1 MTKLVRG
8 PTLAFGASPPPGL
21 PSTEMSRA
29 LDTAANP
36 APPPVLLIGNPNV
49 GKSVIFGALTR
60 TYVTVANYPGTTVE
74 ITRGRGRLLP
84 GAPEV
89 VDAPGT
95 NSLTPQS
102 DDERVARDLL
112 LAEPGAVV
120 LQVGD
125 TKNLRRVLYLTV
137 QLAELGRRQLIVLN
151 LQDEAHDV
159 GVRVEASELEHRLGV
174 PVIPTTATRSEGLDA
189 ISRRLPQAAVARLG
203 CTYSAVVERALLEIA
218 ALLPEELGDARRG
231 VALML
236 LSGDRTLTER
246 ALRNGG
252 LELVER
258 RRLELERALGISA
271 TTAISRAR
279 HRAVAELLRQ
289 VFHVQRT
296 RGVSLRDSLGVLS
309 MHPVWGVPVLA
320 VVLFLAYEFV
330 GVFGAGTLVKLV
342 EDGLFGKMIN
352 PAASALA
359 GRFLPW
365 AWLRDLFV
373 GQYGIVTM
381 ALTYAIAIV
390 LPVVGTFFVFFGVL
404 EDSGYLPRLA
414 VMVNRI
420 FRGMGLNGKAVLPMI
435 LGLGCDTM
443 ATLTTRILPT
453 RKERALVTLLLAL
466 GVPCSAQLGVILAML
481 GSMAPAGTVIWA
493 GVVAGTLFGVGWAAA
508 RLMPGRSS
516 DFLLEVPPMRVPS
529 LSNILVKTAAR
540 TEWYLKEALPLFVL
554 GTLLLFVLD
563 VSGALPRLEALS
575 RPLVVGLL
583 GLPAQA
589 TDAFLVGFLRRD
601 YGAAG
606 FFVLRRGGQLDGV
619 QAVVALSVITLFVP
633 CIANLFVMIKER
645 GIKTALAMVAFI
657 VPFAFAVGAVLNWA
671 LRALGVHL

>member
-1 MTKLVRG
+1 
-8 PTLAFGASPPPGL
+8 
-21 PSTEMSRA
+21 
-29 LDTAANP
+29 
-36 APPPVLLIGNPNV
+36 
-49 GKSVIFGALTR
+49 
-60 TYVTVANYPGTTVE
+60 
-74 ITRGRGRLLP
+74 
-84 GAPEV
+84 
-89 VDAPGT
+89 
-95 NSLTPQS
+95 
-102 DDERVARDLL
+102 
-112 LAEPGAVV
+112 VV

-151 LQDEAHDV
+151 LQDEAHDL
-159 GVRVEASELEHRLGV
+159 GVRVEANELEHRLGV

-203 CTYSAVVERALLEIA
+203 CTYPAVVERALLEIA

-342 EDGLFGKMIN
+342 EDGLFGKVIN
-352 PAASALA
+352 PAATALS

-365 AWLRDLFV
+365 GWLRDLFV
-373 GQYGIVTM
+373 GQYGLVTM

-443 ATLTTRILPT
+443 ATLTTRILAT

-508 RLMPGRSS
+508 RLMPGRGS
-516 DFLLEVPPMRVPS
+516 DFLLEIPPMRVPS

-563 VSGALPRLEALS
+563 VSGALPRLEALA

-671 LRALGVHL
+671 LHALGVHL

>member
-1 MTKLVRG
+1 
-8 PTLAFGASPPPGL
+8 
-21 PSTEMSRA
+21 MSRA
-29 LDTAANP
+29 PDTAANP
-36 APPPVLLIGNPNV
+36 PPPPVLLVGNPNV

-151 LQDEAHDV
+151 LQDEAHDL
-159 GVRVEASELEHRLGV
+159 GVRVEASELERRLGV

-189 ISRRLPQAAVARLG
+189 ISRRLPQATVARLG
-203 CTYSAVVERALLEIA
+203 CTYPAVVERALLETA

-236 LSGDRTLTER
+236 LSGDRTLADWAQR

-279 HRAVAELLRQ
+279 HRAVAELLRE

-296 RGVSLRDSLGVLS
+296 RGGSLRDSLGVLS

-320 VVLFLAYEFV
+320 AVLFLAYEFV

-342 EDGLFGKMIN
+342 EDGLFGKVIN
-352 PAASALA
+352 PAATALA
-359 GRFLPW
+359 GSFLPW
-365 AWLRDLFV
+365 AWLRGLFV
-373 GQYGIVTM
+373 GQYGLVTM

-481 GSMAPAGTVIWA
+481 GSMAPAGTMIWA

-563 VSGALPRLEALS
+563 VSGALPRMEVLS

-606 FFVLRRGGQLDGV
+606 FFVMRRGGQLDGV

-633 CIANLFVMIKER
+633 CIANFFVMIKER

>member
-1 MTKLVRG
+1 
-8 PTLAFGASPPPGL
+8 
-21 PSTEMSRA
+21 MSRA
-29 LDTAANP
+29 LETAAKP
-36 APPPVLLIGNPNV
+36 VPPPVLLVGNPNV

-151 LQDEAHDV
+151 LQDEAHDL
-159 GVRVEASELEHRLGV
+159 GVRVEASELERRLGV
-174 PVIPTTATRSEGLDA
+174 PVIPTTATRSEGLDT
-189 ISRRLPQAAVARLG
+189 ISRRLPQAAVARFG
-203 CTYSAVVERALLEIA
+203 CTYPAVVERALLETA
-218 ALLPEELGDARRG
+218 AQLPEELGDARRG

-236 LSGDRTLTER
+236 LSGDRTL
-246 ALRNGG
+246 ADLAPRNGG
-252 LELVER
+252 FELVER

-271 TTAISRAR
+271 ATAISRAR

-289 VFHVQRT
+289 VFHVQRA
-296 RGVSLRDSLGVLS
+296 RGGLLRDSLGMLS

-342 EDGLFGKMIN
+342 EDGLFGKVIN
-352 PAASALA
+352 PAAAALA

-373 GQYGIVTM
+373 GRYGLVTM

-516 DFLLEVPPMRVPS
+516 DFLLEIPPIRVPS

>member
-1 MTKLVRG
+1 MRRAPVLAAG
-8 PTLAFGASPPPGL
+8 PT
-21 PSTEMSRA
+21 
-29 LDTAANP
+29 
-36 APPPVLLIGNPNV
+36 APLLLVGNPNV

-74 ITRGRGRLLP
+74 ITRGRARSLP
-84 GAPEV
+84 GAPELI
-89 VDAPGT
+89 DAPGT

-102 DDERVARDLL
+102 DDECVARDLL
-112 LAEPGAVV
+112 LAEPDALV

-125 TKNLRRVLYLTV
+125 TKNLRRVLYLTA
-137 QLAELGRRQLIVLN
+137 QLAELGRRQLLVLN
-151 LQDEAHDV
+151 LQDEARDV
-159 GVRVEASELEHRLGV
+159 GVQVEAGELERRLGI
-174 PVIPTTATRSEGLDA
+174 PVIPATATRNVGLDA
-189 ISRRLPQAAVARLG
+189 IRDRLPEAAPAQLV
-203 CTYSAVVERALLEIA
+203 CTYPAVVERAALEIA
-218 ALLPEELGDARRG
+218 ALLPEGLGTARPG

-236 LSGDRTLTER
+236 LSGDRTLAR
-246 ALRNGG
+246 WSPGALGEG
-252 LELVER
+252 AEELAQR
-258 RRLELERALGISA
+258 RRVELERALGTSA
-271 TTAISRAR
+271 ATAIARAR

-289 VFHVQRT
+289 VFRVQRARDVT
-296 RGVSLRDSLGVLS
+296 LRDRLGTLA
-309 MHPVWGVPVLA
+309 MHPVWGVPVL
-320 VVLFLAYEFV
+320 VLVLFIAYEFV

-342 EDGLFGKMIN
+342 EDGLFGKVIN
-352 PAASALA
+352 PAATALA

-365 AWLRDLFV
+365 EWVQSLFV
-373 GQYGIVTM
+373 GRYGLVSM

-420 FRGMGLNGKAVLPMI
+420 FRAMGLNGKAVLPMI

-443 ATLTTRILPT
+443 ATLTTRILPS
-453 RKERALVTLLLAL
+453 RKERVLVTLLLAL

-481 GSMAPAGTVIWA
+481 GSMAPAGTLIWG

-508 RLMPGRSS
+508 RLMPGRGS
-516 DFLLEVPPMRVPS
+516 DFLIEVPPMRVPS
-529 LSNILVKTAAR
+529 LGNIMVKTAAR
-540 TEWYLKEALPLFVL
+540 TEWYLKEAVPLFVL
-554 GTLLLFVLD
+554 GTLMLWVLD
-563 VSGALPRLEALS
+563 LSGLLQRLEAAA

-619 QAVVALSVITLFVP
+619 QSVVALSVITLFVP
-633 CIANLFVMIKER
+633 CIANFFVMIKER
-645 GIKTALAMVAFI
+645 GFKTALGMVAFI
-657 VPFAFAVGAVLNWA
+657 VPFAFTVGVALNWA
-671 LRALGVHL
+671 LHSIGVRL